1 MKTAKAMLRLLVFLG
16 VVLFASVALN
26 RYVYPRLGLTD
37 AFWGSDLIHDK
48 SRFLRMHAGE
58 FNALA
63 IGSSM
68 VYRQVDPAVLDST
81 VAAVTGDTLRTFN
94 FGVNWLGS
102 SELLYILDALDR
114 DSMHFDVIF
123 MELQKV
129 KLVDEANYFT
139 TRVMYWYSWD
149 RYRFTVRAVLGS
161 TLPGYWK
168 AAAVFAHTVNY
179 LGYLLNLG
187 YLTEAFRYR
196 DVLDREAPALRAVGV
211 HGDGF
216 VSLEDQQLL
225 TAGDDTVTEPE
236 RHRRFLR
243 DTTVV
248 TARARAARK
257 AGVSK
262 ASAGR
267 RYNAAYATKLNALI
281 EAYARRG
288 TRLVCFIP
296 PRLDKNHYAE
306 LYALYD
312 RLPVRN
318 RIDLSD
324 PGRYPAFYLAGYS
337 YDATHMNAAGAIL
350 YSQALAHAYAYS
362 DGAD

>member
-1 MKTAKAMLRLLVFLG
+1 MKTAKAMLRPLAFLG

-48 SRFLRMHAGE
+48 ARFLRMHADE

-68 VYRQVDPAVLDST
+68 VYRQVDPAVVDSA
-81 VAAVTGDTLRTFN
+81 VAALTGDTLHTFN

-102 SELLYILDALDR
+102 SELFYILEALDR
-114 DSMHFDVIF
+114 DLHFDVIF
-123 MELQKV
+123 MELQKI

-149 RYRFTVRAVLGS
+149 RYRFTVRAVMGS
-161 TLPGYWK
+161 TLPGYWR
-168 AAAVFAHTVNY
+168 AAAVAAHTVNY

-187 YLTEAFRYR
+187 YLTEAFHYR
-196 DVLDREAPALRAVGV
+196 DVLDRDRPAPRAVGA
-211 HGDGF
+211 HGNGF
-216 VSLEDQQLL
+216 VSLEDQQRL

-257 AGVSK
+257 AGAAK
-262 ASAGR
+262 ASVAG
-267 RYNAAYATKLNALI
+267 RYNAAYAAKLNALI
-281 EAYARRG
+281 DAYARRG

-296 PRLDKNHYAE
+296 PRLDRNHYAE
-306 LYALYD
+306 LYALFG
-312 RLPVRN
+312 RLPERN

-324 PGRYPAFYLAGYS
+324 PRRYPAFYLAGYS
-337 YDATHMNAAGAIL
+337 YDATHMNAAGATL
-350 YSQALAHAYAYS
+350 YSLALARAFAVPS
-362 DGAD
+362 SAD